1 MSQLAGQCPP
11 RVAERAAAGRDA
23 GLRGTASSGR
33 GSPPRGA
40 TQLLLTPCA
49 PKAIGETCNTGTQTP
64 QSRTPGATL
73 HTSAPRRRPHSV
85 VSALC
90 PPPPPQRG
98 RRRRRG
104 RALSPES
111 TGLNKVLFF
120 EKQECLHRL
129 HKGKAKSTQFFL
141 PRSKDSAHVSLPRAV
156 GDATTKN
163 GFAHGSF
170 SGNGKS
176 KETQAPRKHPRRVKA
191 ENAL

>member
-1 MSQLAGQCPP
+1 MGQLAGQCPP
-11 RVAERAAAGRDA
+11 RVAERATAGRDA

-33 GSPPRGA
+33 SSPPRGA

-73 HTSAPRRRPHSV
+73 HKSAPRPRPHNV
-85 VSALC
+85 VSAPC
-90 PPPPPQRG
+90 PPPPQRG

-104 RALSPES
+104 SALSPDS
-111 TGLNKVLFF
+111 SGLNKVLFS
-120 EKQECLHRL
+120 EKQKCLHRL
-129 HKGKAKSTQFFL
+129 HKGKAKSIQFFL
-141 PRSKDSAHVSLPRAV
+141 PRPKDSAHVSLPAP
-156 GDATTKN
+156 GDATTEN
-163 GFAHGSF
+163 GFARGSF
-170 SGNGKS
+170 RGNGKS